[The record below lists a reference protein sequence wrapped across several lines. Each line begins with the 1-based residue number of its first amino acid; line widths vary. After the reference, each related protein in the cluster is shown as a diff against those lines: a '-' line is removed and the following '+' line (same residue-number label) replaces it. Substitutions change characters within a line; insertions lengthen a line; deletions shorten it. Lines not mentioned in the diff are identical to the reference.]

1 MYIFLKK
8 RNSNSREFSCV
19 FFSLILFISFLN
31 EKILEKSTVVVI
43 CVKLAIFI
51 EKDKINKYNINKTT
65 IITLFV
71 KMKKQ
76 NKLQYQIAAN
86 WFIYINC
93 IFKVFFFE
101 LYYKYYW
108 NKNRE
113 KQLKLFENSKRSF
126 CFLYLEYI
134 FKKMNILMWC
144 SHLNNVKDREL
155 LPNHRHSVIKA
166 SGNAS
171 TPVNNRKTRR

>member
-1 MYIFLKK
+1 M
-8 RNSNSREFSCV
+8 C

-86 WFIYINC
+86 
-93 IFKVFFFE
+93 
-101 LYYKYYW
+101 
-108 NKNRE
+108 
-113 KQLKLFENSKRSF
+113 
-126 CFLYLEYI
+126 
-134 FKKMNILMWC
+134 
-144 SHLNNVKDREL
+144 
-155 LPNHRHSVIKA
+155 
-166 SGNAS
+166 
-171 TPVNNRKTRR
+171 

>member
-1 MYIFLKK
+1 MF
-8 RNSNSREFSCV
+8 

-86 WFIYINC
+86 
-93 IFKVFFFE
+93 
-101 LYYKYYW
+101 
-108 NKNRE
+108 
-113 KQLKLFENSKRSF
+113 
-126 CFLYLEYI
+126 
-134 FKKMNILMWC
+134 
-144 SHLNNVKDREL
+144 
-155 LPNHRHSVIKA
+155 
-166 SGNAS
+166 
-171 TPVNNRKTRR
+171 